1 MPFRNPIVA
10 GEELTIEAI
19 RSENYV
25 ENVSGWRIA
34 KNGVAQLIDA
44 IILGTLKSDNYVPGV
59 SGWQI
64 TKAGVAEFLN
74 ATITGTVKI
83 LNDY

>member
-10 GEELTIEAI
+10 GEELTIEGI
-19 RSENYV
+19 RSKNYV

-34 KNGVAQLIDA
+34 KDGFAQFINA
-44 IILGTLKSDNYVPGV
+44 VIIGTLKSDNYVPGV

-64 TKAGVAEFLN
+64 TKAGALQISN
-74 ATITGTVKI
+74 ATLSNPT
-83 LNDY
+83 LR